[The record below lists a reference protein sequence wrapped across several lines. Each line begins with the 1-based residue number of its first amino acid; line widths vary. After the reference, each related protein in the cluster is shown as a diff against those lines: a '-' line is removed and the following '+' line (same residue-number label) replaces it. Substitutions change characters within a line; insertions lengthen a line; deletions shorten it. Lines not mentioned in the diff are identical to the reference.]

1 MAAMAAT
8 MSTEGPAPEAG
19 AGALSMGGG
28 ALGDQSTTTP
38 VAQGLLDAQPGATV
52 AWTAFTIE
60 LGEGDAVEG
69 SGEAGFLYVVAGRVD
84 VEWGEQERDLGPEE
98 GVLVNAG
105 VPFDLRARDGP
116 ATVWDIR
123 LRPPADEAAPD
134 YAPAATFAWRS
145 DPLQDIPPLPLAVM
159 ALVTVPPGGQTI
171 VHTHPGPEFIVV
183 TAGRIDYQNAFKQAP
198 GVGVGTTESIGPGVQ
213 VQKRNPYDEDGVFL
227 SLFLVDAGQPFAS
240 AARFGGGAGGGSP
253 EANLASLDNG
263 ARVVAVSSA
272 FGGAAS
278 ASRGAARAPSTATPP
293 RSGRRTATATTPGSR
308 SSWPSRQRSCGSASG
323 PARWARRRRSAA
335 SRSSAT
341 TARRTAPSR
350 SPAPPTC
357 PTSTSTS
364 RPSACASRP
373 SRRAP
378 ATPAPSRS
386 RSTRR
391 SDPDVAQGGWRR
403 GPVSRRAS
411 PALMRRTARHTL
423 RSRTV
428 RIGRRLSDKK
438 RGTAMKLIDT
448 LRGML
453 GKAPGQGSGRERRMD
468 VAEEM
473 VGVAREAA
481 GKGLDVAEEMA
492 GVAREA
498 AEKGMDVAEEMAGK
512 AREAA
517 EKGMDVAGEAAS
529 HGEAGGRE
537 GHGCR
542 RRGRDTRRRQAAEKG
557 MDAAGEAAGAAR
569 ERVRGDQAPDS
580 ESESESDPEAD

>member
-1 MAAMAAT
+1 MPLFSTMPRARHRAALRLLLVAT
-8 MSTEGPAPEAG
+8 AILLVACGGDGDDPDVAESPAPEAG

-69 SGEAGFLYVVAGRVD
+69 SGAAGFFYVVAGRIG

-198 GVGVGTTESIGPGVQ
+198 GVGVGTTETIGPGVQ

-240 AARFGGGAGGGSP
+240 AARFGGDGGGNP

-272 FGGAAS
+272 FGGAALGEPWGGE
-278 ASRGAARAPSTATPP
+278 GAIDGDP
-293 RSGRRTATATTPGSR
+293 TTQW
-308 SSWPSRQRSCGSASG
+308 SSDGDGDDAWIEIELAE
-323 PARWARRRRSAA
+323 PAA
-335 SRSSAT
+335 
-341 TARRTAPSR
+341 
-350 SPAPPTC
+350 
-357 PTSTSTS
+357 
-364 RPSACASRP
+364 
-373 SRRAP
+373 
-378 ATPAPSRS
+378 
-386 RSTRR
+386 
-391 SDPDVAQGGWRR
+391 V
-403 GPVSRRAS
+403 
-411 PALMRRTARHTL
+411 
-423 RSRTV
+423 V
-428 RIGRRLSDKK
+428 RIGFWTRTMGTSAEIRSFQVVSDDGETHGPFALAGPADMSYFDVDFTTQRL
-438 RGTAMKLIDT
+438 RF
-448 LRGML
+448 
-453 GKAPGQGSGRERRMD
+453 
-468 VAEEM
+468 
-473 VGVAREAA
+473 EAVETSA
-481 GKGLDVAEEMA
+481 GNTGAVEIE
-492 GVAREA
+492 VYA
-498 AEKGMDVAEEMAGK
+498 AE
-512 AREAA
+512 
-517 EKGMDVAGEAAS
+517 
-529 HGEAGGRE
+529 
-537 GHGCR
+537 
-542 RRGRDTRRRQAAEKG
+542 
-557 MDAAGEAAGAAR
+557 
-569 ERVRGDQAPDS
+569 
-580 ESESESDPEAD
+580 